1 MTQTAEPAATSAPA
15 TQPVVPRQARRAWII
30 VGLLVLFMLINHAD
44 KTVIAFAG
52 VQIQRD
58 LGLTSEQFGL
68 LQSAF
73 FWLFAAGAL
82 FFGWLSSR
90 VNLRWLLA
98 GLMLTWVATMVPLL
112 GSVSFGVLIASR
124 IILGFAEGP
133 AFALA
138 NHAAHSWFPPE
149 KRAMAGGFVSAGAS
163 IGTLVAAPVLTL
175 IISHW
180 NWHAAFYVLIAMG
193 LLWAVAWLI
202 LGRSAGESDS
212 GGAASSVVVET
223 VDAPY
228 KTILKTGTVIG
239 IAVLMFSSYWST
251 ALKISWLPVYL
262 QEGLGYDTATTGQL
276 MMLPYGLAAVGA
288 IAAGWFSGRLVS
300 RGVSRRV
307 ARGYLSAALVAG
319 GGLSMAGFTLLHQ
332 GAPQLILVAL
342 AFSLNTAAFGVAL
355 SAVAD
360 VVSAKK
366 RGMVLGILSAIAS
379 ISGMVA
385 PLVIGFAVGSAAD
398 KITGYAFGFQ
408 SSGVLLIVGAVIA
421 VLLVNPE
428 RDIALIRRRVEQTAR
443 PSIEETA

>member
-1 MTQTAEPAATSAPA
+1 M
-15 TQPVVPRQARRAWII
+15 RRAWII

-44 KTVIAFAG
+44 KSVIAFAG
-52 VQIQRD
+52 VQIQKD
-58 LGLTSEQFGL
+58 LGLSSQQFGL
-68 LQSAF
+68 LQSSF

-90 VNLRWLLA
+90 VSLRWLLA
-98 GLMLTWVATMVPLL
+98 GLMLTWVATMIPLL
-112 GSVSFGVLIASR
+112 GTVSFGVLIACR
-124 IILGFAEGP
+124 VILGFAEGP

-163 IGTLVAAPVLTL
+163 IGALIAAPALTW
-175 IISHW
+175 IISQW

-193 LLWAVAWLI
+193 VLWAVAWLI
-202 LGRSAGESDS
+202 VGRSTGD
-212 GGAASSVVVET
+212 GAAAVAAVVTDT

-251 ALKISWLPVYL
+251 TLKIAWLPVYL
-262 QEGLGYDTATTGQL
+262 QEGLGYDTATSGRL

-288 IAAGWFSGRLVS
+288 VGAGWVSGRLIS

-307 ARGYLSAALVAG
+307 ARGYFSAALVAG
-319 GGLSMAGFTLLHQ
+319 AGIAMAGFTLLPQ
-332 GAPQLILVAL
+332 GGPQLVLIAL

-355 SAVAD
+355 SAIAD
-360 VVSAKK
+360 VVQAKK

-385 PLVIGFAVGSAAD
+385 PLVLGFAVGSSVD
-398 KITGYAFGFQ
+398 KITGYAIGFQ
-408 SSGVLLIVGAVIA
+408 SSGTLMIVGAIIA
-421 VLLVNPE
+421 VFLVNPE
-428 RDIALIRRRVEQTAR
+428 RDIARIRRRAEQAAS
-443 PSIEETA
+443 PSAQETA

>member
-1 MTQTAEPAATSAPA
+1 MSETTLPTTPSAAPSGST
-15 TQPVVPRQARRAWII
+15 TMRRAWII

-44 KTVIAFAG
+44 KSVIAFAG
-52 VQIQRD
+52 VQIQKD
-58 LGLTSEQFGL
+58 LGLSSQQFGL
-68 LQSAF
+68 LQSSF

-90 VNLRWLLA
+90 VSLRWLLA
-98 GLMLTWVATMVPLL
+98 GLMLIWVATMIPLL
-112 GSVSFGVLIASR
+112 GTVSFGVLIACR
-124 IILGFAEGP
+124 VILGFAEGP

-163 IGTLVAAPVLTL
+163 IGALIAAPALTL
-175 IISHW
+175 IISQW

-193 LLWAVAWLI
+193 VLWAVAWLI
-202 LGRSAGESDS
+202 LGRSAGDD
-212 GGAASSVVVET
+212 GAAPVSTVVVET

-228 KTILKTGTVIG
+228 MTILKTGTVVG

-251 ALKISWLPVYL
+251 TLKIAWLPVYL
-262 QEGLGYDTATTGQL
+262 QEGLGYDTATTGRL

-288 IAAGWFSGRLVS
+288 IGAGWVSGRLIS

-307 ARGYLSAALVAG
+307 ARGYFSAALVAG
-319 GGLSMAGFTLLHQ
+319 AGIAMAGFTLLPQ
-332 GAPQLILVAL
+332 GGLQLVLIAL

-355 SAVAD
+355 SAIAD
-360 VVSAKK
+360 VVQAKK

-385 PLVIGFAVGSAAD
+385 PLVLGFAVGSSVD
-398 KITGYAFGFQ
+398 KITGYAIGFE
-408 SSGVLLIVGAVIA
+408 SSGALMIVGAIIA
-421 VLLVNPE
+421 VFLVNPE
-428 RDIALIRRRVEQTAR
+428 RDIALIRRRA
-443 PSIEETA
+443 EETA